1 MTDVAPVKSDC
12 NTENEFLI
20 ASIRTAVLRAKLD
33 ANELMTVGIA
43 LKNKLV
49 TADDAIAWLAEL
61 GLVECVIPDKA
72 TEAA

>member
-1 MTDVAPVKSDC
+1 MKELASTKTDY

-20 ASIRTAVLRAKLD
+20 ASIRTAVLRAKLN

-43 LKNKLV
+43 LKNKII
-49 TADDAIAWLAEL
+49 TAQDAVAWLADL
-61 GLVECVIPDKA
+61 GLIECVIPDKA